1 MFKLKPMKNMRFLTT
16 FLALCLA
23 LLNLVQAQ
31 KAPKNGVWRGT
42 FKVANGQEAP
52 FNFELQGKTAYLLN
66 GAERF
71 ELKGITQKQDSLFIP
86 VDIYDAVLAA
96 KIINPNTLAGTFK
109 KFNTSKPDKG
119 IEFSA
124 EYGKKYRF
132 FENPEAA
139 SVSLHG
145 NWDVTIGEGGNKIV
159 GVFEQFGNKL
169 TGTFLTTT
177 GDYRYFEGTVQ
188 GNEFYLSAFS
198 GSSPSLIKGKVSGDN
213 LLAEMINVRGAQAV
227 KGTRNDKAT
236 LPDAYTL
243 TSIKEGTT
251 FDFTFP
257 DAFTGKPV
265 SLKDAKYKGKAVIVT
280 ILGSWCPNCLDE
292 ATFLAPWYKANRK
305 RGVEIIGLAFER
317 KNDPEFAKTRLE
329 ILKKRFGIEYD
340 ILFAGLAD
348 KDYASKAL
356 PALSAVLSFP
366 TTILIDKEG
375 KVSKIH
381 TGYTGPATGKYYEE
395 FVKEFNRDIDEVL
408 ATETSHTTTKQAE
421 K

>member
-1 MFKLKPMKNMRFLTT
+1 MRLFTVFAAIGLSI
-16 FLALCLA
+16 ASGA
-23 LLNLVQAQ
+23 VQAQ
-31 KAPKNGVWRGT
+31 KAPKNGAWRGT
-42 FKVANGQEAP
+42 FKVANGQESP
-52 FNFELQGKTAYLLN
+52 FNFELQGKTAYLIN
-66 GAERF
+66 GSERF

-96 KIINPNTLAGTFK
+96 KIVSQNELSGVFK
-109 KFNTSKPDKG
+109 KFNTAKPDKG
-119 IEFSA
+119 IEFTA

-132 FENPEAA
+132 FENPGAA

-145 NWDVTIGEGGNKIV
+145 NWDVVIGESKNKIV
-159 GVFEQFGNKL
+159 GVFSQFGNKL

-177 GDYRYFEGTVQ
+177 GDYRYYEGSVQ
-188 GNEFYLSAFS
+188 GNDFYLSAFS
-198 GSSPSLIKGKVSGDN
+198 GSSPSLIKGKVTGDD
-213 LLAEMINVRGAQAV
+213 LVGEIINVRGAQAV
-227 KGTRNDKAT
+227 KGTRNDKAA

-243 TSIKEGTT
+243 TTIKEGTA

-265 SLKDAKYKGKAVIVT
+265 SLKDSKYKGKAVIVT

-292 ATFLAPWYKANRK
+292 AAFLSPWYKANKK
-305 RGVEIIGLAFER
+305 RGVEIIGLSFER
-317 KNDPEFAKTRLE
+317 KDDPAFAKTRLE
-329 ILKKRFGIEYD
+329 VLKKRFGIDYD

-348 KDYASKAL
+348 KEVASKAL

-366 TTILIDKEG
+366 TTILIDKDG
-375 KVSKIH
+375 NVSKIH

-408 ATETSHTTTKQAE
+408 GAETTAAQVKQAD